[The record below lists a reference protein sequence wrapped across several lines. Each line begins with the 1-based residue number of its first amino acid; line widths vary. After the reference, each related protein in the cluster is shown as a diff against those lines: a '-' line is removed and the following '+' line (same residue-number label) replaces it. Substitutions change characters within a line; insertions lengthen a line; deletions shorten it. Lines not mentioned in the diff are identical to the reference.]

1 MSILSNLYI
10 YVIKHDFFILQM
22 MQRNGFISG
31 HTLEISQCR
40 VLDPVFLICFQ
51 SSTLNLS
58 AATHKDLDF

>member
-1 MSILSNLYI
+1 MNILSNLYI

-22 MQRNGFISG
+22 MQQNGFISG
-31 HTLEISQCR
+31 HTLEISVPSFGPR
-40 VLDPVFLICFQ
+40 FLVCFQ